1 MHIDIRRTI
10 QAHNR
15 QLKDIAEC
23 LMMSRQSLHFQIQ
36 QGDKVTTETL
46 KRIAEVLG
54 CSVLDFYYTDETD
67 IKKDNEGNIFEVV
80 CPHCKKV
87 VTITRE
93 EEKESN

>member
-1 MHIDIRRTI
+1 MHIDIKKTI

-15 QLKDIAEC
+15 QLKDVAES

-54 CSVLDFYYTDETD
+54 CSVLDFFYNENEETGIN
-67 IKKDNEGNIFEVV
+67 IK
-80 CPHCKKV
+80 CPHCGKKI
-87 VTITRE
+87 TIGKGE
-93 EEKESN
+93 